1 MREELLIVDGYNMIG
16 AWPELIALKQ
26 VQLEQA
32 RDRLL
37 QLLAIHQET
46 QGLPIVV
53 VFDAQFVPG
62 ARQKIGKAP
71 LRVVYTAQD
80 ETADSCIEQMVQRCQ
95 ERFVQVIV
103 ATSDLQEQWH
113 IFGNGAVRKSAF
125 ELYRDMQRSQK
136 ERSVA
141 VVDYNQRTQ
150 QRIRALSA
158 VQQQLLEELRHR
170 LD

>member
-53 VFDAQFVPG
+53 VFDA
-62 ARQKIGKAP
+62 
-71 LRVVYTAQD
+71 
-80 ETADSCIEQMVQRCQ
+80 
-95 ERFVQVIV
+95 
-103 ATSDLQEQWH
+103 
-113 IFGNGAVRKSAF
+113 
-125 ELYRDMQRSQK
+125 
-136 ERSVA
+136 
-141 VVDYNQRTQ
+141 
-150 QRIRALSA
+150 
-158 VQQQLLEELRHR
+158 
-170 LD
+170 